1 MCKYEGPSASCSLKT
16 VARSFSESGKNLI
29 LAKHNELRRKVAKG
43 EQKEPKQQP
52 SASNMKKLIWNEEL
66 ATIAQ
71 RWADQCDF
79 SHDKKR
85 TTLDRTYVGQNA
97 YLGTSSQ
104 KDNLESI
111 MNKMD
116 VPVQAW
122 YDEVVTFSYDPTN
135 INPFKFDY
143 NAGHYTAVV
152 WAETG
157 EVGCGQVVYQEGDW
171 YKNIVVCNYARGGN
185 MVGSAMYRE
194 GEPCSDC
201 STGYQCQDSLCAKI

>member
-1 MCKYEGPSASCSLKT
+1 MKT
-16 VARSFSESGKNLI
+16 VARSFSESGKSLI

-52 SASNMKKLIWNEEL
+52 SASNMKKLLWNEEL
-66 ATIAQ
+66 ANIAQ

-79 SHDKKR
+79 SHDKNRK
-85 TTLDRTYVGQNA
+85 TLDRTYVGQNA

-104 KDNLESI
+104 KDDLESI
-111 MNKMD
+111 MSKMD

-122 YDEVVTFSYDPTN
+122 YDEVVNFNYDPTN

-152 WAETG
+152 WAETD
-157 EVGCGQVVYQEGDW
+157 EVGCGQVVYQEGNV

-185 MVGSAMYRE
+185 MVGSAMYQE
-194 GEPCSDC
+194 GEPCSGC
-201 STGYQCQDSLCAKI
+201 SSGYQCQDALCAKI

>member
-1 MCKYEGPSASCSLKT
+1 MCKYEGPSADCALKT

-29 LAKHNELRRKVAKG
+29 LTKHNDLRRKVAKG
-43 EQKEPKQQP
+43 EQKVPQQQP
-52 SASNMKKLIWNEEL
+52 SASNMRKLIWNDEL
-66 ATIAQ
+66 AAIAQ

-79 SHDKKR
+79 NHDKNRK
-85 TTLDRTYVGQNA
+85 TLDRTYVGQNA

-104 KDNLESI
+104 GDDLESI

-122 YDEVVTFSYDPTN
+122 YDEVVNYEFDPAD

-152 WAETG
+152 WAKTE
-157 EVGCGQVVYQEGDW
+157 EVGCGQVVYKEGAW

-185 MVGSAMYRE
+185 MVGSAMYQA

-201 STGYQCQDSLCAKI
+201 PSGYQCEDSLCVKI